1 LNTSNAVVYLVDDD
15 DAVRESLA
23 ACLEAFGFTVEAF
36 ASGEAFQHRAAAGL
50 TGCLVLDLQLPQQ
63 NGLDI
68 LDWLRRTLYSALPV
82 LMISGHGDPA
92 IRAAAYRAGIDGYIE
107 KPFQATVLAE
117 MIRAIFDD
125 CQTSVDP
132 A

>member
-1 LNTSNAVVYLVDDD
+1 M
-15 DAVRESLA
+15 
-23 ACLEAFGFTVEAF
+23 
-36 ASGEAFQHRAAAGL
+36 GL

-68 LDWLRRTLYSALPV
+68 LDWLRRTLHSALPV

-92 IRAAAYRAGIDGYIE
+92 TRAAAYRAGIDGYIE
-107 KPFQATVLAE
+107 KPFHAPVLAE
-117 MIRAIFDD
+117 MIRAILDE
-125 CQTSVDP
+125 CQTNAGP